1 MKRTFQK
8 RSKGAPPSQ
17 VPKLLIKG
25 GIEVLDVRTGGDSIT
40 TIELFLNPRV
50 GTPTEHEFGY
60 SGKLT
65 VATDDNNDKPG
76 PNELP
81 CYSLG
86 KVQLPML
93 NEDMT
98 GEKILMWEAV
108 SCKTEV
114 VGVGSLCNVHSFR
127 KRVHGDTSG
136 AAAAQP
142 IVGINYHFFS
152 VGGEPMQLQF
162 LTENYKT
169 QYEKYAAPVGPL
181 TGLAQVLDPRLK
193 GILDKDGVYPVECWH
208 PDPAKNENTRYF
220 GTYTGGTETPP
231 VMQIT
236 NSMTTILLDEN
247 GVGPLC
253 KGDNL
258 FLSCCDIVGFKY
270 ENASVMKFRGYPRY
284 FSVTLR
290 KRQVKNPYPVG
301 SLLNSLFNKLT
312 PEVDSQP
319 MLGEHSQVEEVRIY
333 QGTEPL
339 PGDPDLERYIDKH
352 GQQET
357 RVPDTEKSLLMQI
370 NQLQTRLQY
379 VRQRQNKGPLT
390 LVTFPYKEPPPSPV
404 PPPAPPAS
412 PQPSVDT
419 PPGGM
424 SGHARGTILTVE
436 DTDTARTRPSV
447 IGGTTRPLPAL
458 EGERSG
464 VISGHAT
471 GDLETV
477 EDADDAD
484 PSTVTHSNVVD
495 FIMES

>member
-1 MKRTFQK
+1 MKRTFPK

-50 GTPTEHEFGY
+50 GTPTEHEFGF

-65 VATDDNNDKPG
+65 VATSDDDDKPG
-76 PNELP
+76 PSELP

-114 VGVGSLCNVHSFR
+114 VGVGSLCNVHSLR
-127 KRVHGDTSG
+127 KRIHGDTTSS
-136 AAAAQP
+136 AASQP
-142 IVGINYHFFS
+142 IVGLNYHFFS
-152 VGGEPMQLQF
+152 VGGEPLQLQF

-169 QYEKYAAPVGPL
+169 KYEKYAAPVGPL

-193 GILDKDGVYPVECWH
+193 GILDKDGLYPVECWH
-208 PDPAKNENTRYF
+208 PDPAKNENSRYF

-258 FLSCCDIVGFKY
+258 FLSCCDIAGFKY
-270 ENASVMKFRGYPRY
+270 ENANAMKFRGFPRY

-319 MLGEHSQVEEVRIY
+319 MLGEHSQVEEVRVY

-339 PGDPDLERYIDKH
+339 PGDPDLERYIDKY

-357 RVPDTEKSLLMQI
+357 KVPDEKSLIMEI
-370 NQLQTRLQY
+370 NKLQARLQY
-379 VRQRQNKGPLT
+379 VRQTRGSRGPLEV
-390 LVTFPYKEPPPSPV
+390 VTFPYKDPPPP
-404 PPPAPPAS
+404 PPAS
-412 PQPSVDT
+412 PQP
-419 PPGGM
+419 PPIL
-424 SGHARGTILTVE
+424 SGHARGPLLTVE
-436 DTDTARTRPSV
+436 DSRDLPGLEGENRVGV
-447 IGGTTRPLPAL
+447 ISGHRSPRPLPAL
-458 EGERSG
+458 EGDNTG

-471 GDLETV
+471 GPLETI
-477 EDADDAD
+477 EDSDDAT
-484 PSTVTHSNVVD
+484 PSTVTHSNVVE
-495 FIMES
+495 FSMES